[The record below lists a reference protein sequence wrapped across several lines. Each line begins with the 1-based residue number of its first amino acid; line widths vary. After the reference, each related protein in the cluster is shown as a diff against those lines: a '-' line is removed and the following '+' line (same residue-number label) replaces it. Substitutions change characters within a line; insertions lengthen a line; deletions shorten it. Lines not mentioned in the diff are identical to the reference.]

1 MAPMICRGCSSLS
14 AWRKRAP
21 GELSVFWLT
30 SGPRSSWRAGRRMM
44 LHQFKHDL
52 CQFIC
57 RQLASE
63 CALEINH
70 LRNCRP
76 LAAEGRVLARGAV
89 FQVMF
94 HVETFATPA
103 FHTVAA
109 VTRPC
114 QALRCAEHSSIGH
127 LMIEPFALR
136 VPL

>member
-44 LHQFKHDL
+44 LHQFKHNP
-52 CQFIC
+52 CQFLW
-57 RQLASE
+57 RQLASG

-70 LRNCRP
+70 LRNYRP
-76 LAAEGRVLARGAV
+76 LAAEERLLARGPV

-94 HVETFATPA
+94 HVETRATPA
-103 FHTVAA
+103 FHAVAA

-114 QALRCAEHSSIGH
+114 QPMCCAEHSSIGQ
-127 LMIEPFALR
+127 LMIEPFAPG